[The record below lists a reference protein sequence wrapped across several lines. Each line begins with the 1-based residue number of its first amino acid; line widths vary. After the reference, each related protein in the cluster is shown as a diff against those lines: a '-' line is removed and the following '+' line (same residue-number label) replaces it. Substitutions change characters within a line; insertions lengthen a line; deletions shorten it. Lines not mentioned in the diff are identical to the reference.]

1 MRKITVISS
10 VILAVASITV
20 ASATYLTSNSKQVEL
35 ERATRLSDLS
45 VTAVK
50 KGDYDL
56 ACKAQSQVVDALI
69 KVHTQ
74 GDDLVGLA
82 VKQKEDI
89 CRKASISAMNEY
101 RFIAG

>member
-1 MRKITVISS
+1 MKKS
-10 VILAVASITV
+10 VVLASLAIAIASITV

-56 ACKAQSQVVDALI
+56 ACKAQSQVVEALS
-69 KVHTQ
+69 KVHTK
-74 GDDLVGLA
+74 GEDLVGSA
-82 VKQKEDI
+82 VTQKNDL
-89 CRKASISAMNEY
+89 CQKAQVSAMNQY
-101 RFIAG
+101 RFLG

>member
-1 MRKITVISS
+1 MKKS
-10 VILAVASITV
+10 VVLASLAIAIASITV

-56 ACKAQSQVVDALI
+56 ACKAQSQVVEALS
-69 KVHTQ
+69 KVHTK
-74 GDDLVGLA
+74 GEDLVGSA
-82 VKQKEDI
+82 VTQKNDL
-89 CRKASISAMNEY
+89 CQKAHVSAMNQY
-101 RFIAG
+101 RFLG

>member
-1 MRKITVISS
+1 MKKS
-10 VILAVASITV
+10 VVLASLAIAIASITV

-35 ERATRLSDLS
+35 ERAARLSDLS

-56 ACKAQSQVVDALI
+56 ACKAQSQVVDALV
-69 KVHTQ
+69 KVHTK

-82 VKQKEDI
+82 VKQKEDV
-89 CRKASISAMNEY
+89 CRKASVSAMNEY
-101 RFIAG
+101 RFISG

>member
-1 MRKITVISS
+1 MKKS
-10 VILAVASITV
+10 VVLASLAIAIASITV

-56 ACKAQSQVVDALI
+56 ACKAQSQVVEALS
-69 KVHTQ
+69 KVHTK
-74 GDDLVGLA
+74 GEDLVGSA
-82 VKQKEDI
+82 VTQKNDL
-89 CRKASISAMNEY
+89 CQKAHVSAMNQY
-101 RFIAG
+101 RFISG

>member
-1 MRKITVISS
+1 MKKVTVISS

-35 ERATRLSDLS
+35 ERAARLSDQS

-56 ACKAQSQVVDALI
+56 ACKAQSQVVDALG
-69 KVHTQ
+69 KVHTK
-74 GDDLVGLA
+74 GDDLVGAA
-82 VKQKEDI
+82 VKQKEDV
-89 CRKASISAMNEY
+89 CRKASVSAMNEY

>member
-35 ERATRLSDLS
+35 ERAARLSDLS

-56 ACKAQSQVVDALI
+56 ACRAQSQVVDALV

-82 VKQKEDI
+82 VKQKEDV
-89 CRKASISAMNEY
+89 CRKAAVSAMKEY
-101 RFIAG
+101 RFFAG

>member
-1 MRKITVISS
+1 MRKVTVISS

-56 ACKAQSQVVDALI
+56 ACKAQSQVVDALS
-69 KVHTQ
+69 KVHTR
-74 GDDLVGLA
+74 GEDLVGAA
-82 VKQKEDI
+82 VKQKEDV
-89 CRKASISAMNEY
+89 CRKAAVSAMNEY

>member
-1 MRKITVISS
+1 MKKS
-10 VILAVASITV
+10 VVLVSLAIAIASITV

-56 ACKAQSQVVDALI
+56 ACKAQSQVVEALS
-69 KVHTQ
+69 KVHTK
-74 GDDLVGLA
+74 GEDLVGSA
-82 VKQKEDI
+82 VTQKNDL
-89 CRKASISAMNEY
+89 CQKAQVSAMNQY
-101 RFIAG
+101 RFLG

>member
-1 MRKITVISS
+1 MKKSVVLAS

-56 ACKAQSQVVDALI
+56 ACKAQSQVVEALS
-69 KVHTQ
+69 KVHTK
-74 GDDLVGLA
+74 GEDLVGSA
-82 VKQKEDI
+82 VTQKNDL
-89 CRKASISAMNEY
+89 CQKAHVSAMNQY
-101 RFIAG
+101 RFLG

>member
-1 MRKITVISS
+1 MKKVTVISS

-20 ASATYLTSNSKQVEL
+20 ASATYLTSNFKQVEL

-50 KGDYDL
+50 SGNFEL
-56 ACKAQSQVVDALI
+56 ACKAQSQVVDALV
-69 KVHTQ
+69 KVHTK
-74 GDDLVGLA
+74 GDDLVGAA
-82 VKQKEDI
+82 VKQKEDV
-89 CRKASISAMNEY
+89 CRKAAVSAMNEY

>member
-35 ERATRLSDLS
+35 ERAARLSDLS

-56 ACKAQSQVVDALI
+56 ACRAQSQVVDALI

-82 VKQKEDI
+82 VKQKEDV

>member
-20 ASATYLTSNSKQVEL
+20 ASATYLTSNHKQVEL

-56 ACKAQSQVVDALI
+56 ACKAQLQVVDALS
-69 KVHTQ
+69 KVHTK
-74 GDDLVGLA
+74 GDDLVGAA
-82 VKQKEDI
+82 VKQKEDV
-89 CRKASISAMNEY
+89 CRKAAVSAMNEY

>member
-1 MRKITVISS
+1 MRKVTVISS

-20 ASATYLTSNSKQVEL
+20 ASATYLTSNHKQVEL
-35 ERATRLSDLS
+35 ERAARLSDLS

-56 ACKAQSQVVDALI
+56 ACRAQSQVVDALI

-82 VKQKEDI
+82 VKQKEDV
-89 CRKASISAMNEY
+89 CRKAAVSAMNEY

>member
-1 MRKITVISS
+1 MKKS
-10 VILAVASITV
+10 VVLASLAIAIASITV

-56 ACKAQSQVVDALI
+56 ACKAQSQVVEALS
-69 KVHTQ
+69 KVHTK
-74 GDDLVGLA
+74 GEDLVGSA
-82 VKQKEDI
+82 VKQKEDV
-89 CRKASISAMNEY
+89 CRKASVSAMNEY

>member
-1 MRKITVISS
+1 MKKS
-10 VILAVASITV
+10 VVLASLAIAIASITV

-56 ACKAQSQVVDALI
+56 ACKAQSQVVEALS
-69 KVHTQ
+69 KVHTK
-74 GDDLVGLA
+74 GEDLVGSA
-82 VKQKEDI
+82 VKQKEDV
-89 CRKASISAMNEY
+89 CRKASVSAMNEY
-101 RFIAG
+101 RFISG

>member
-1 MRKITVISS
+1 MRKVTVISS

-56 ACKAQSQVVDALI
+56 ACKAQSQVVDALV
-69 KVHTQ
+69 KVHTK

-82 VKQKEDI
+82 VKQKEDV
-89 CRKASISAMNEY
+89 CRKAAVSAMNEY

>member
-1 MRKITVISS
+1 MKKVTVISS

-35 ERATRLSDLS
+35 ERATRLTDLS

-50 KGDYDL
+50 SGNFEL
-56 ACKAQSQVVDALI
+56 ACKAQSQVVDALV
-69 KVHTQ
+69 KVHTK

-82 VKQKEDI
+82 VKQKEDV
-89 CRKASISAMNEY
+89 CRKAAVSAMNEY

>member
-1 MRKITVISS
+1 MKKS
-10 VILAVASITV
+10 VVLASLAIAIASITV

-56 ACKAQSQVVDALI
+56 ACKAQSQVVDALG
-69 KVHTQ
+69 KVHTK
-74 GDDLVGLA
+74 GDDLVGAA
-82 VKQKEDI
+82 VKQKEDV
-89 CRKASISAMNEY
+89 CRKASVSAMNEH

>member
-1 MRKITVISS
+1 MKKS
-10 VILAVASITV
+10 VVLASLAIAIASITV

-50 KGDYDL
+50 SGNFEL
-56 ACKAQSQVVDALI
+56 ACKAQSQVVDALV
-69 KVHTQ
+69 KVHTK

-82 VKQKEDI
+82 VKQKEDV
-89 CRKASISAMNEY
+89 CRKAAVSAMNEY

>member
-1 MRKITVISS
+1 MKKS
-10 VILAVASITV
+10 VVLASLAIAFASITV

-56 ACKAQSQVVDALI
+56 ACKAQSQVVEALS
-69 KVHTQ
+69 KVHTK
-74 GDDLVGLA
+74 GEDLVGSA
-82 VKQKEDI
+82 VTQKNDL
-89 CRKASISAMNEY
+89 CQKAQVSAMNAY
-101 RFIAG
+101 RFLG

>member
-1 MRKITVISS
+1 MKKS
-10 VILAVASITV
+10 VVLTSLAIAIASITV
-20 ASATYLTSNSKQVEL
+20 ASATYLTSNSKQAEL
-35 ERATRLSDLS
+35 ERAARLSDLS

-50 KGDYDL
+50 SGDFEL

-69 KVHTQ
+69 KVHTK

-82 VKQKEDI
+82 VKQTEDV
-89 CRKASISAMNEY
+89 CRKAAVSAMNEY

>member
-1 MRKITVISS
+1 MKKVTVISS

-50 KGDYDL
+50 SGNFEL
-56 ACKAQSQVVDALI
+56 ACKAQSQVVDALV
-69 KVHTQ
+69 KVHTK

-82 VKQKEDI
+82 VKQKEDV
-89 CRKASISAMNEY
+89 CRKAAVSAMNEY

>member
-1 MRKITVISS
+1 MKKSVVLAS

-56 ACKAQSQVVDALI
+56 ACKAQSQVVEALS
-69 KVHTQ
+69 KVHTK
-74 GDDLVGLA
+74 GEDLVGSA
-82 VKQKEDI
+82 VTQKNDL
-89 CRKASISAMNEY
+89 CQKAQVSAMNQY
-101 RFIAG
+101 RFLG

>member
-35 ERATRLSDLS
+35 ERAARLSDLS
-45 VTAVK
+45 VTAVQ

-56 ACKAQSQVVDALI
+56 ACRAQSQVVDALI

-82 VKQKEDI
+82 VKQKEDV
-89 CRKASISAMNEY
+89 CRKALVSAMKEY
-101 RFIAG
+101 RFFAG

>member
-1 MRKITVISS
+1 MKKS
-10 VILAVASITV
+10 VVLASLAIAIASITV

-35 ERATRLSDLS
+35 ERAARLSDLS

-56 ACKAQSQVVDALI
+56 ACKAQSQVVDALG
-69 KVHTQ
+69 KVHTK

-82 VKQKEDI
+82 VKQKEDV
-89 CRKASISAMNEY
+89 CRKASVSAMNEY
-101 RFIAG
+101 RFISG

>member
-1 MRKITVISS
+1 MKKS
-10 VILAVASITV
+10 VVLVSLAIAIASITV

-35 ERATRLSDLS
+35 ERAARLSDLS

-56 ACKAQSQVVDALI
+56 ACKAQSQVVDALS
-69 KVHTQ
+69 KVHTR
-74 GDDLVGLA
+74 GEDLVGSA
-82 VKQKEDI
+82 VKQKEDV
-89 CRKASISAMNEY
+89 CRKAAVSAMNEY

>member
-1 MRKITVISS
+1 MKKVTVISS

-50 KGDYDL
+50 SGNFEL
-56 ACKAQSQVVDALI
+56 ACKAQSQVVDALV
-69 KVHTQ
+69 KVHTK

-82 VKQKEDI
+82 VKQKEDV
-89 CRKASISAMNEY
+89 CRKAAVSAMNEY
-101 RFIAG
+101 RFITG

>member
-1 MRKITVISS
+1 MKKS
-10 VILAVASITV
+10 VVLASLAIAIASITV

-56 ACKAQSQVVDALI
+56 ACKAQSQVVDALS
-69 KVHTQ
+69 KVHTK
-74 GDDLVGLA
+74 GDDLVGSA
-82 VKQKEDI
+82 VKQKEDV
-89 CRKASISAMNEY
+89 CRKALVSAMNEI
-101 RFIAG
+101 RFAG

>member
-1 MRKITVISS
+1 MKKS
-10 VILAVASITV
+10 VVLASLAIAIASITV

-35 ERATRLSDLS
+35 ERAARLSDLS

-56 ACKAQSQVVDALI
+56 ACKAQSQVVDALV
-69 KVHTQ
+69 KVHTK

-82 VKQKEDI
+82 VKQKEDV

-101 RFIAG
+101 RFIVG

>member
-1 MRKITVISS
+1 MKKLTVISS

-56 ACKAQSQVVDALI
+56 ACKAQSQVVEALS
-69 KVHTQ
+69 KVHTK
-74 GDDLVGLA
+74 GEDLVGSA
-82 VKQKEDI
+82 VTQKNDL
-89 CRKASISAMNEY
+89 CQKAHVSAMNQY
-101 RFIAG
+101 RFLG